1 MGAFGLEPE
10 LANLTSKSK
19 WALLGSSPNFPTT
32 KFKDIKIQVI
42 SCVEGTTSYHKS
54 SLLRHKNRY
63 HIHGSQ
69 PSITAHLS
77 QNRSQLVQVP
87 DKKDEMK
94 LWNAEYIAEANL
106 AKSSLE
112 SEAFKKWMNRLSKR
126 YNVKQLA
133 EEVPMS
139 ARTIGRKM
147 ESMTKEILETLKSK
161 GSSLAKAG
169 KLALQGDHV
178 TICKS
183 TGEKVNSFLAI
194 IITIRNENFEMV
206 PFPICFEPSEIK
218 TFSAFRNDLRRVLKV
233 KINYL
238 IQNF

>member
-1 MGAFGLEPE
+1 M
-10 LANLTSKSK
+10 
-19 WALLGSSPNFPTT
+19 
-32 KFKDIKIQVI
+32 
-42 SCVEGTTSYHKS
+42 EGNTSYHKS

-63 HIHGSQ
+63 HIQGSQ
-69 PSITAHLS
+69 PTITAHLS
-77 QNRSQLVQVP
+77 QNRLQPVQVQ

-112 SEAFKKWMNRLSKR
+112 SEPFKKWMNRLSKR
-126 YNVKQLA
+126 YNVQQLA
-133 EEVPMS
+133 DEVPMS

-147 ESMTKEILETLKSK
+147 ESMTNEILETLKFK

-206 PFPICFEPSEIK
+206 PFPICFEASELK
-218 TFSAFRNDLRRVLKV
+218 TFNAFRRDLRRVLKV
-233 KINYL
+233 KVKCL
-238 IQNF
+238 IKKS